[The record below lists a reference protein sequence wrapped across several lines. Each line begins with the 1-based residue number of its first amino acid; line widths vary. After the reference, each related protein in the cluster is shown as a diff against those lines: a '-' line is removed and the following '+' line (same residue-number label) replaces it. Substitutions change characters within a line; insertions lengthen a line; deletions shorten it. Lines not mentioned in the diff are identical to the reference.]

1 MSAWS
6 QALLWGAVA
15 ALPLVIGALAALRL
29 SPSQHVVGLVAAFGA
44 GALISALSFD
54 LVLDAS
60 EENQPW
66 LLTIGLATGAIGYWF
81 GRRIL
86 AKRSAASSAGA
97 SRGLS
102 LLLGSVL
109 DGVPESFILG
119 LSVAAGVGVSVPFL
133 VAVAVSNLPEGMTS
147 TEELKGDPQFPPRK
161 ILTMWTIVVIV
172 SSVVAGIGGW
182 LGHRLP
188 IGASV
193 LAEAFAAG
201 ALLTM
206 ITDDLI
212 PDADDDVGPLAG
224 LAVALGFAVAFGLHQ
239 LSE

>member
-1 MSAWS
+1 MGTWS
-6 QALLWGAVA
+6 EAALWGAVA
-15 ALPLVIGALAALRL
+15 ALPLLVGAIAALRL
-29 SPSQHVVGLVAAFGA
+29 SPSRRIVGLVAAFGA

-54 LVLDAS
+54 LVLDAAD
-60 EENQPW
+60 ENQPW

-81 GRRIL
+81 GRRVL
-86 AKRSAASSAGA
+86 AKRSANNSSGSA
-97 SRGLS
+97 RGLS
-102 LLLGSVL
+102 LLLGAVL
-109 DGVPESFILG
+109 DGIPESFILG

-133 VAVAVSNLPEGMTS
+133 MAVAVSNLPEGMTS
-147 TEELKGDPQFPPRK
+147 TDELKTDPQFPPRK
-161 ILTMWTIVVIV
+161 ILSMWTIVLVV
-172 SSVVAGIGGW
+172 SSAVAGIGGW
-182 LGHRLP
+182 LGQSLP

-206 ITDDLI
+206 LTDDLI

-239 LSE
+239 LSA